1 MSKFKHIMLNK
12 VFSGDGVIPHR
23 RSQSA
28 SVEYGV
34 FRIAHEQVKF
44 LHRRLNDLRVTVF
57 TVSRDQKSPD
67 VRRRYARTVFVA
79 GFFIFGFLGYTQ
91 NSETDFFKT
100 VLSRSSFSIF
110 L

>member
-1 MSKFKHIMLNK
+1 MLNK

-23 RSQSA
+23 RLKSA
-28 SVEYGV
+28 SAEYGA

-79 GFFIFGFLGYTQ
+79 GFL
-91 NSETDFFKT
+91 
-100 VLSRSSFSIF
+100 FSVF
-110 L
+110 ASLMK